1 MTRGLAGGGLRR
13 RQAGELSAPLRAGAA
28 VSRPV
33 LRVAAGRVTAS
44 VCGKWGIRGD
54 GRDITADPDELLR
67 YHDSVPVTLVDGE
80 EHDFWRVSAQ
90 RLRRA
95 LTD

>member
-1 MTRGLAGGGLRR
+1 VPDAHIVTLLTRPGCHLCDDAR
-13 RQAGELSAPLRAGAA
+13 SVIAA
-28 VSRPV
+28 VCAE
-33 LRVAAGRVTAS
+33 L
-44 VCGKWGIRGD
+44 GIQWD
-54 GRDITADPDELLR
+54 ERDIAADPDELLR